1 MNERDDPNQQREIPL
16 AGPGTEPEDKGREL
30 TGDQAEGDQVAF
42 RRQAEVDDM
51 GQLTDTDI
59 YQGELEAGVHDD
71 LPQEPES
78 ENLERLA
85 EREMRDLE
93 TSNPDVAAEE
103 GMTYVPP
110 SDPPV
115 VPSDDPQGVEV
126 AAGFGATASEEPY
139 DADHPAETVSE
150 EDEMAAR
157 VREALRADSTTSRYA
172 DSLAIGTRGGTVAV
186 RGVVDDLD
194 DTDNVVEVV
203 NRVSG
208 VAEVIEEL
216 EVRGL

>member
-1 MNERDDPNQQREIPL
+1 
-16 AGPGTEPEDKGREL
+16 
-30 TGDQAEGDQVAF
+30 
-42 RRQAEVDDM
+42 
-51 GQLTDTDI
+51 
-59 YQGELEAGVHDD
+59 
-71 LPQEPES
+71 
-78 ENLERLA
+78 
-85 EREMRDLE
+85 
-93 TSNPDVAAEE
+93 
-103 GMTYVPP
+103 MTYVPP

-115 VPSDDPQGVEV
+115 VPSDDPQGGEV

-139 DADHPAETVSE
+139 DADHPAETVGE